1 MSSIDTVAEN
11 RIHKQDDAMDKE
23 EIIDDWQLDMNFHV
37 FSKHTLQTISAHDTL
52 VHLECVEQLT
62 PVDMMNLAN
71 GEHDA
76 TGHCVWMG
84 AFLLLDAL
92 GVLLEDCFTGKRILE
107 LGCGTGIGGLGLMCA
122 HDKER
127 RPSSVLL
134 TDADPDALQVCQ
146 RNCQQHNQLLENTY
160 RIQELTWGEPL
171 SPETLNASFDTTLAT
186 DVLYDIALLRPLF
199 QTAHSALK
207 ASGLFVLSHVPRAC
221 YSSQHPPVDD
231 LDQYIVDQAAQN
243 GFLLQR
249 HIFPNQLPK
258 EFRSTRSLNESI
270 SLNDMQEVGASLF
283 VFRKA
288 PNR

>member
-1 MSSIDTVAEN
+1 MSSTETVAEN
-11 RIHKQDDAMDKE
+11 RIYNDAIDKE

-37 FSKHTLQTISAHDTL
+37 FSKHTRQTISAQDTL

-92 GVLLEDCFTGKRILE
+92 GVLLQECFTGKRILE
-107 LGCGTGIGGLGLMCA
+107 LGCGTGIGGIGLMCA
-122 HDKER
+122 HEKER
-127 RPSSVLL
+127 RPSYVLL

-146 RNCQQHNQLLENTY
+146 RNCQQHNQLSENKY
-160 RIQELTWGEPL
+160 DVKELTWGEPL
-171 SPETLNASFDTTLAT
+171 SPENLNASFDTTLAT
-186 DVLYDIALLRPLF
+186 DVLYDIALLPPLF

-207 ASGLFVLSHVPRAC
+207 ANGLFVLSHVPRAC

-231 LDQYIVDQAAQN
+231 LDQYIIDQATHN
-243 GFLLQR
+243 GFLLHR
-249 HIFPNQLPK
+249 HIFPNQLPR
-258 EFRSTRSLNESI
+258 EFRTKESLNESV
-270 SLNDMQEVGASLF
+270 SLTDMQEVGASLF

-288 PNR
+288 PEK